1 MGNNEDAVVAYDIS
15 RGGKK
20 KKRNDAIKPGSFRS
34 VAKLKKGKKNKT
46 RGKEVSR
53 NGEKHDKKKKL
64 PDKMTKKQKKSS
76 NSSSSSGSS
85 GSSTCVEDENRLR
98 SNSSKPS
105 YGSKGTKKKAN
116 VNGETSK
123 KKIRKEGKRNKK
135 KKETRMVAK
144 ITPNETSSIGRSKR
158 DSSGREEEYPKQR
171 GERRKVLKKVYQK
184 GSESE
189 EEREEKNPFDDIG
202 VSDNDGGEEYDP
214 ENFIQFLRN
223 YKEEENKK
231 ENTYNENEEN
241 DTLYKYLPQKDDVY
255 KVNKPDEKVDIDDI
269 LDLEEDDILKENIY
283 SDLHLL
289 KRVGGGGG
297 DDEGTHKRMS
307 VLEEDKMNSHL
318 MYIKNID
325 YMKRM
330 NWAYNHIQNSW
341 QVTFGNNT
349 ENNMTS
355 DEFLNKNLLRR
366 KFLREKDAPKGDTLP
381 VGENRCEEVTA
392 FSTSPEEE
400 VISAYA
406 FEEEMKKNLEKSKM
420 LLISDDILKS
430 EKDKKK
436 DHFKKIAQLKAMLV
450 KERRKH
456 NLRKHIKSKAYRRYI
471 RIKERK
477 EDDKIWDQLHLLNPD
492 VAKNI
497 SIYEQEY
504 AKKRNLRNDV
514 KRRKTVKL
522 LNRYKNDEL
531 KKEIMNTFR
540 KDKED
545 KNILRKILEKTIIGQ
560 DVLSERTSSL
570 NSTNLSNN
578 NIHLFR
584 DKDESYNEK
593 GNMIHDDEST
603 QGNDSNSDT
612 GDINEWEGKKKLRKE
627 MEKRN
632 LMRFSFVKNAE
643 ERKKNDAIG
652 KQRKE
657 LLNKL
662 EEMKKG
668 TTNHDPLL
676 DSSDDETNAQDSAY
690 LAELAKEVPMPTQKE
705 ITRARK
711 QLKDDTDLANRLRR
725 AAVLDTQRGAEEP
738 VDGAQEGEAQE
749 EEATVDAEDAAEG
762 LEEMEKCPK
771 EPLDQLLDQPT
782 GGEPTATVADMRE
795 IDFLDGEEVLKP
807 YEEKLKVYN
816 FENNTYEN
824 YVQPNEVIDS
834 REEEEELLQL
844 SDSERVKEEELNMKD
859 WCNYNTLLEREK
871 NRLEKEKKIIEKKK
885 NIPLHTINILG
896 KKDKKFEVY
905 YVDKVPYPYDKN
917 EYEKTLNINLNKEMN
932 DMGAFKK
939 LVAPHM
945 TNKVGNIIAPL
956 PRNPL
961 EIASLFTLRRR
972 KSQAKL

>member
-1 MGNNEDAVVAYDIS
+1 MGNNEDVVVAYDIT
-15 RGGKK
+15 RGGTKK
-20 KKRNDAIKPGSFRS
+20 KGNDAVKPGSFRS
-34 VAKLKKGKKNKT
+34 VTKLKKEKKNKG
-46 RGKEVSR
+46 RGKEVFR

-64 PDKMTKKQKKSS
+64 SDKMTKKQKKSS
-76 NSSSSSGSS
+76 SSSS
-85 GSSTCVEDENRLR
+85 CCLEDGNCLR
-98 SNSSKPS
+98 SNSSNPS

-123 KKIRKEGKRNKK
+123 KKIRKEGKRNKR
-135 KKETRMVAK
+135 KKETRMVVK
-144 ITPNETSSIGRSKR
+144 ITPNETSSIGRSKT
-158 DSSGREEEYPKQR
+158 DSSGREEEYPKQQ
-171 GERRKVLKKVYQK
+171 GERRKVLKKVYQR

-202 VSDNDGGEEYDP
+202 VSDNEGGKEYDP

-231 ENTYNENEEN
+231 ENIYDENEEN

-255 KVNKPDEKVDIDDI
+255 KVKKPDEKVDIDDI
-269 LDLEEDDILKENIY
+269 LDLEEDDILKEKIY
-283 SDLHLL
+283 SDLYIL
-289 KRVGGGGG
+289 KRIGGG
-297 DDEGTHKRMS
+297 DDKETHKRMS

-318 MYIKNID
+318 MYIKNIE

-330 NWAYNHIQNSW
+330 NWSFNNIQNSW

-349 ENNMTS
+349 EKNITS

-366 KFLREKDAPKGDTLP
+366 KFLREKDTPKGDTLP
-381 VGENRCEEVTA
+381 VQENSCEEVTVC
-392 FSTSPEEE
+392 STSPEGE

-406 FEEEMKKNLEKSKM
+406 FEEEMKQNLEKSKM
-420 LLISDDILKS
+420 LLVSDDILKS
-430 EKDKKK
+430 EKDRKK

-492 VAKNI
+492 IAKNI

-504 AKKRNLRNDV
+504 AKKRNLRNNV
-514 KRRKTVKL
+514 KKRKTMKL

-531 KKEIMNTFR
+531 KKEIMKTFR
-540 KDKED
+540 RDKED

-560 DVLSERTSSL
+560 DVLHERTSSL
-570 NSTNLSNN
+570 NSTNVSNN
-578 NIHLFR
+578 NIHLYN
-584 DKDESYNEK
+584 DKDEPYNEK
-593 GNMIHDDEST
+593 GIMTYDNDST
-603 QGNDSNSDT
+603 QGNDSNSDR

-657 LLNKL
+657 LLHKL

-668 TTNHDPLL
+668 TTDHDPLL
-676 DSSDDETNAQDSAY
+676 DSSDDETNAHDSAY
-690 LAELAKEVPMPTQKE
+690 LAELTNEVPIPTQKE

-725 AAVLDTQRGAEEP
+725 AAVLDTQKGTGEP
-738 VDGAQEGEAQE
+738 VDEAEKKAQE
-749 EEATVDAEDAAEG
+749 EEATVVAEDAAEEI
-762 LEEMEKCPK
+762 EEIEKCPK
-771 EPLDQLLDQPT
+771 EPLDRSLYQPT
-782 GGEPTATVADMRE
+782 REEPTATVTDIRE
-795 IDFLDGEEVLKP
+795 IDLLDGEEVLKP
-807 YEEKLKVYN
+807 YEEKLKIYN

-824 YVQPNEVIDS
+824 YVQPNEVIDN

-859 WCNYNTLLEREK
+859 WCNYNTLLERER

-905 YVDKVPYPYDKN
+905 YVDKVPYPYDKS

-939 LVAPHM
+939 LVTPHM
-945 TNKVGNIIAPL
+945 TNKIGNIVAPL

-961 EIASLFTLRRR
+961 EIASLLTLRRR